1 MTQEKF
7 ESSITRD
14 AAIQERCRTIR
25 AVCLTTI
32 VAGVAATTILNTALA
47 IKGFKYEMKKY
58 RKDAAFVGTYT
69 VKDDAES
76 I

>member
-32 VAGVAATTILNTALA
+32 VAGVAATTILNTVVAA
-47 IKGFKYEMKKY
+47 VGFHDAMKASRHSAQY
-58 RKDAAFVGTYT
+58 VGTYT
-69 VKDDAES
+69 VNEE

>member
-1 MTQEKF
+1 MTTQENFK
-7 ESSITRD
+7 SRD
-14 AAIQERCRTIR
+14 IAIQEHCRTVRTI
-25 AVCLTTI
+25 CWTTI
-32 VAGVAATTILNTALA
+32 VAGIAATTILNTALA